1 MNQNKRMILKQ
12 IWLNFIRVYI
22 RLGLFFYYKKIKL
35 VNIENVP
42 KTGAV
47 MFLGNHQNALMDAL
61 FIAARSGRFTYF
73 LTRASVFQN
82 VIIEKILR
90 SLLMI
95 PVYRVRDGWSKISK
109 NKAIFRDCGKL
120 LGQNNALSLFP
131 EGSHNIK
138 RMVRPLSKGF
148 TRIIHEALDQYPDIE
163 LNLVPVGFNYKNA
176 EKFGDSVSIYFGDP
190 ITVKSE
196 DTANKTESVAV
207 LKEMVY
213 NNLCHLTT
221 NVPTDNYVATH
232 SKLEQLNVDFL
243 NPLAVNNCI
252 ASNFEFC
259 ETSKSVEVSMIK
271 KFFKFWLI
279 IALIVPYLIWKF
291 KVQTKIKEIEFMA
304 TFRFALAITLV
315 PIFVLTISLILLF
328 LVSFKLALMYFF
340 SVILLT
346 LLAVKL

>member
-1 MNQNKRMILKQ
+1 MILKSL
-12 IWLNFIRVYI
+12 WLHFIRIYI

-35 VNIENVP
+35 VNKESVP

-47 MFLGNHQNALMDAL
+47 MFLGNHQSALMDAL

-82 VIIEKILR
+82 AIIEKILK

-95 PVYRVRDGWSKISK
+95 PVYRVRDGWNKISK
-109 NKAIFRDCGKL
+109 NNAIFKDCGKL

-131 EGSHNIK
+131 EGNHNIK

-148 TRIIHEALDQYPDIE
+148 TRIIHEALDQYPDLE
-163 LNLVPVGFNYKNA
+163 LNLVPVGFNYKHA
-176 EKFGDSVSIYFGDP
+176 EKFGDSVSLYFGNP
-190 ITVKSE
+190 ITLKSA
-196 DTANKTESVAV
+196 DIAKKTESVVV

-213 NNLCHLTT
+213 NNLCQLTT
-221 NVPTDNYVATH
+221 NIPVDNYDTTL

-243 NPLAVNNCI
+243 NPVAVNNCI
-252 ASNFEFC
+252 ASNFKEC
-259 ETSKSVEVSMIK
+259 EPSQSVDVSMIK

-291 KVQTKIKEIEFMA
+291 KVQTKIKDIEFMA

-315 PIFVLTISLILLF
+315 PIYLLVLTLIVF
-328 LVSFKLALMYFF
+328 VFAGIKLALVYFIGVF
-340 SVILLT
+340 ILT